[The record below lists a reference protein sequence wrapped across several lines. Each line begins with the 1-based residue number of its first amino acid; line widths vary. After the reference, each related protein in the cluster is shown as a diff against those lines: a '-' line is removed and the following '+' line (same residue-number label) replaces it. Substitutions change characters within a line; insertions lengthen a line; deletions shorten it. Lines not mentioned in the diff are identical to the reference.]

1 MHESVIAAPST
12 GFMASGTWHFAVY
25 VVGAQD
31 SVSVVLDAGGDG
43 FPTFAMALS
52 RLSAVFPAIL
62 REMAVFCGFKVTM
75 F

>member
-1 MHESVIAAPST
+1 
-12 GFMASGTWHFAVY
+12 MASGTWHFAVC

-31 SVSVVLDAGGDG
+31 SVRVVLDAGREG

-52 RLSAVFPAIL
+52 RLSAVFPTIL
-62 REMAVFCGFKVTM
+62 RRMAVFCRFLVTM